1 MGCNG
6 TTYDHDYDWEKDLS
20 ELMSTKSGVKG
31 LVDSGIL
38 KIPKMFVSSDR
49 NHLKQAN
56 SDNDGIENQVP
67 IINLEGYESK
77 RRMIIVNE
85 VLEAS
90 RKWGMFQVINH
101 GVQTDVMMNMLE
113 SVCDFHEQAKEMKEE
128 YYSHDSSR
136 KVWYYATIHP
146 VLRAAFWKDT
156 IACEFENLTAD
167 FEALPKICRKP
178 MSDYVKHIVELKGK
192 LCKLLSEAL
201 GLESDHLELMECM
214 EARKLVGHYYPPCP
228 EPHLTLGTVH
238 HTDPYFLAILL
249 QGDIDGLQVLHQN
262 QWVHVPPVE
271 GSLIVMIGDML
282 QVISNDMF
290 RSAEHRVLANRKGPR
305 LSAACFLYPNSRNNN
320 RKYEPIQELLSD
332 KNPAVYKEISQ
343 IEYLK
348 LFSLHGSCSTK
359 VLPHIKL

>member
-1 MGCNG
+1 MGSNG

-167 FEALPKICRKP
+167 FEALPKICRFQL
-178 MSDYVKHIVELKGK
+178 VTLLL
-192 LCKLLSEAL
+192 LC
-201 GLESDHLELMECM
+201 
-214 EARKLVGHYYPPCP
+214 
-228 EPHLTLGTVH
+228 
-238 HTDPYFLAILL
+238 
-249 QGDIDGLQVLHQN
+249 
-262 QWVHVPPVE
+262 
-271 GSLIVMIGDML
+271 
-282 QVISNDMF
+282 
-290 RSAEHRVLANRKGPR
+290 
-305 LSAACFLYPNSRNNN
+305 
-320 RKYEPIQELLSD
+320 
-332 KNPAVYKEISQ
+332 
-343 IEYLK
+343 
-348 LFSLHGSCSTK
+348 FSLTTENLYILGC
-359 VLPHIKL
+359 IKY